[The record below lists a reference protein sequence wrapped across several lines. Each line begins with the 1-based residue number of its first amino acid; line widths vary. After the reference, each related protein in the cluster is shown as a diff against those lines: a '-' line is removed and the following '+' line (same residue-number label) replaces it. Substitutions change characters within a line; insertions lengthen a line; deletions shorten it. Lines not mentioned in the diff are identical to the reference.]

1 MKLGALQL
9 QMLINNIKQIIF
21 IFSVLLFSILKSNT
35 VLALNDSTKTK
46 VVLAYDTSKIN
57 VRQPNPVEQEKLLEN
72 SDYKYDRIGPAPK
85 TWWDRFKEWF
95 WRLIQKLFTTEGGQV
110 GLTIFQ
116 YALIAAVV
124 IIIILLVIKNDIRA
138 VFYGKSASVVI
149 DFKEFEEDIHKI
161 NFDEMIADAIQ
172 RNDYRKAVRLHF
184 LKLLKELTDN
194 NLITWQID
202 KTNNDYSMELS
213 NSKFSKQFQELALMY
228 EYIWYGDFQL
238 DETNFKN
245 TISKFKD
252 FKVKA

>member
-1 MKLGALQL
+1 MKLEALQL
-9 QMLINNIKQIIF
+9 QMLINNTKRIIF
-21 IFSVLLFSILKSNT
+21 LFVVLLFSILKSNT
-35 VLALNDSTKTK
+35 ALGSADSTKSQ
-46 VVLAYDTSKIN
+46 VVLAYDTSTIT
-57 VRQPNPVEQEKLLEN
+57 VRQPNPVAQEELLEN
-72 SDYKYDRIGPAPK
+72 SDYKYDRVGPAPK
-85 TWWDRFKEWF
+85 TWWDRLKEWF
-95 WRLIQKLFTTEGGQV
+95 WSTIEKIFTTEGGKV

-116 YALIAAVV
+116 YALIVAVIV
-124 IIIILLVIKNDIRA
+124 IIILLILKNNIRA
-138 VFYGKSASVVI
+138 VFYGKSASVAI

-161 NFDEMIADAIQ
+161 NFDQMIADAIS

-238 DETNFKN
+238 NETNFKS